1 LSPDR
6 YRPPPETWKTR
17 LWDGLLHVGLV
28 VGLLVWPFVIAWRA
42 LPYLRAR
49 RLRAAAFG
57 PIGRSTRA
65 GELWV
70 LSRALPP
77 FGHFELNP
85 GRVTRGN
92 WTLVTDHGLSG
103 SSEVD
108 LLELELENG
117 EKIVLESMN
126 DKHEA
131 LAELIANLAERGVL
145 DPAKRREATE
155 LGGMDLLCAVI
166 WVVILFVL
174 WGLLREKAPTDYRFH
189 KF

>member
-131 LAELIANLAERGVL
+131 L
-145 DPAKRREATE
+145 E

>member
-1 LSPDR
+1 M
-6 YRPPPETWKTR
+6 
-17 LWDGLLHVGLV
+17 
-28 VGLLVWPFVIAWRA
+28 AWQA

-57 PIGRSTRA
+57 PIGRSARA

-70 LSRALPP
+70 LSRAVPP
-77 FGHFELNP
+77 FSHFELNP
-85 GRVTRGN
+85 RRVTRGN
-92 WTLVTDHGLSG
+92 WTLLTDHGLSG

-117 EKIVLESMN
+117 EKIVLESDH

-131 LAELIANLAERGVL
+131 LADLIANLAERGVL
-145 DPAKRREATE
+145 DPAKRREATK
-155 LGGMDLLCAVI
+155 LGGPDLLIAVV

-174 WGLLREKAPTDYRFH
+174 WGLLREKAPTNYRFH
-189 KF
+189 RF